1 MSQTAKVLLLY
12 AHPESQDSV
21 ANRVLLE
28 PALQLPNVT
37 VHDLYA
43 HYPDF
48 FIDIAYE
55 QDLLRQHEVIV
66 FQHPLYTWSCPALLK
81 EWLDRVLSRGFASGA
96 GGNELAGKYWRS
108 VITTGEPESA
118 YRRDANRY
126 PMNDILRPFDLTA
139 SPRQNEPDELA
150 ALLEMKGATI
160 KDTAVSLMRPSA
172 IREAAQ
178 LVTFQTAIAWRY
190 KQLVTATEAHSAIM
204 DTAFNFGPLL
214 MTQGDALILP
224 PVLTRAGASMRIES
238 GETATAAQTSYELLA
253 PARYVSVAPTWREFL
268 MADAFPEPE
277 KPNPAVMPKDDKER
291 RIWREAV
298 REAWSQGLAEA
309 DQLYADNISRMVRQ
323 YRGLMLYHLLTA
335 QHLLSKV
342 NTASAALGTKTTDS
356 GNKLHIGQKVYRIT
370 APSAFLPQAQ
380 HSGRK

>member
-1 MSQTAKVLLLY
+1 MMSQTAKVLLLY

-48 FIDIAYE
+48 FIDIAHE

-126 PMNDILRPFDLTA
+126 PMNDILRPFELTA
-139 SPRQNEPDELA
+139 GMCRMHWMSPIIVYWARRQPEELR
-150 ALLEMKGATI
+150 
-160 KDTAVSLMRPSA
+160 S
-172 IREAAQ
+172 
-178 LVTFQTAIAWRY
+178 
-190 KQLVTATEAHSAIM
+190 
-204 DTAFNFGPLL
+204 
-214 MTQGDALILP
+214 
-224 PVLTRAGASMRIES
+224 RAGLRDWLANPIPPEVSMAGS
-238 GETATAAQTSYELLA
+238 DLLLA
-253 PARYVSVAPTWREFL
+253 GLFL
-268 MADAFPEPE
+268 FA
-277 KPNPAVMPKDDKER
+277 AV
-291 RIWREAV
+291 IAV
-298 REAWSQGLAEA
+298 PLA
-309 DQLYADNISRMVRQ
+309 SRLGIGAVLG
-323 YRGLMLYHLLTA
+323 YLLA
-335 QHLLSKV
+335 GI
-342 NTASAALGTKTTDS
+342 A
-356 GNKLHIGQKVYRIT
+356 IGPWGWVYQRC
-370 APSAFLPQAQ
+370 
-380 HSGRK
+380 G

>member
-1 MSQTAKVLLLY
+1 MMSQTAKVLLLY

-126 PMNDILRPFDLTA
+126 PMNDILRPFELTA
-139 SPRQNEPDELA
+139 GLCRMHWMSPIIVYWARRQQPEELRSRALAYRDWLANPIA
-150 ALLEMKGATI
+150 AGGVHGGI
-160 KDTAVSLMRPSA
+160 
-172 IREAAQ
+172 
-178 LVTFQTAIAWRY
+178 
-190 KQLVTATEAHSAIM
+190 
-204 DTAFNFGPLL
+204 
-214 MTQGDALILP
+214 
-224 PVLTRAGASMRIES
+224 
-238 GETATAAQTSYELLA
+238 
-253 PARYVSVAPTWREFL
+253 
-268 MADAFPEPE
+268 
-277 KPNPAVMPKDDKER
+277 
-291 RIWREAV
+291 
-298 REAWSQGLAEA
+298 
-309 DQLYADNISRMVRQ
+309 
-323 YRGLMLYHLLTA
+323 
-335 QHLLSKV
+335 
-342 NTASAALGTKTTDS
+342 
-356 GNKLHIGQKVYRIT
+356 
-370 APSAFLPQAQ
+370 
-380 HSGRK
+380 